1 MIRRARPTD
10 TRTILDFIRALAAYE
25 KLESQLE
32 VDEGRLQAHLFG
44 PDPACGALV
53 AEVDGAPA
61 GFALFYRTYSTFK
74 TMPCMHLED
83 LFVLPHH
90 RGRGLGLGLL
100 RALAAEA
107 VAQGCPRLDW
117 NVLDWNEPAIGFYRQ
132 QGAVVLPDWRICR
145 LEGAALRALASRG
158 ATGV

>member
-10 TRTILDFIRALAAYE
+10 TRTILGFIRALAVYE

-32 VDEGRLQAHLFG
+32 LDEARLHEHLFG
-44 PDPACGALV
+44 TDPACGALV
-53 AEVDGAPA
+53 AEVDGVPV
-61 GFALFYRTYSTFK
+61 GFALFHRTYSTFK
-74 TMPCMHLED
+74 TRPCMHLED
-83 LFVLPHH
+83 LFVLPEH

-117 NVLDWNEPAIGFYRQ
+117 SVLDWNESAIGFYRQ
-132 QGAVVLPDWRICR
+132 QGAVVLPDWRTCR
-145 LEGAALRALASRG
+145 LEGDALQAVAREG
-158 ATGV
+158 APAV